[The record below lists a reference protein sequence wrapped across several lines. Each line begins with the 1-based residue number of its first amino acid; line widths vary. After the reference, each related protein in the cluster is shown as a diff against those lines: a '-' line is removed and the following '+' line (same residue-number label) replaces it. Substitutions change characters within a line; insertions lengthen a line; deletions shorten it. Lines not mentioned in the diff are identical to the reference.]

1 MAVKRILCC
10 DRCGQEIKLN
20 FFPKVNMKIKYQ
32 IQFSHNPYNFLEDEI
47 ILCSDCTKEF
57 RKFIKDEDLK

>member
-20 FFPKVNMKIKYQ
+20 FFPKVNMQIKYQ
-32 IQFSHNPYNFLEDEI
+32 IQLSHNPYNYLNGEL

-57 RKFIKDEDLK
+57 RKFIKDED

>member
-1 MAVKRILCC
+1 MAIKRILCC

-20 FFPKVNMKIKYQ
+20 FFPKVNMQIRYQ
-32 IQFSHNPYNFLEDEI
+32 IQFSNNSYNYSEGEL

-57 RKFIKDEDLK
+57 GKFIKDDD

>member
-20 FFPKVNMKIKYQ
+20 FFPKINMNIKYQ
-32 IQFSHNPYNFLEDEI
+32 IQFSHDPYNYSESEL

-57 RKFIKDEDLK
+57 RKFMKDSI